1 MAFDIELVAETRG
14 WMVKAAH
21 DLRAA
26 ETLAAASPPLNDEA
40 VFHCQQAA
48 EKAIKS
54 FLIWHD
60 QTFRKT
66 HNLEET
72 GEQCLAIDPSLR
84 AAIDRAVPLSEYAWK
99 FRYPGVL
106 IEPDSAETAE
116 ALAAAREV
124 VAAIASRLPPEV
136 TA

>member
-1 MAFDIELVAETRG
+1 MALDPELIAETRG

-26 ETLAAASPPLNDEA
+26 ETLTATLPPLNDEA

-48 EKAIKS
+48 EKAIKG
-54 FLIWHD
+54 FLAWHG

-84 AAIDRAVPLSEYAWK
+84 EAIDRAVPLSEYAWK

-106 IEPDSAETAE
+106 MEPDLAETAE

-124 VAAIASRLPPEV
+124 VEAIARRLPGAV
-136 TA
+136 MG

>member
-1 MAFDIELVAETRG
+1 MALDPELVAETRG
-14 WMVKAAH
+14 WMIKATH

-40 VFHCQQAA
+40 VFHSQQAA
-48 EKAIKS
+48 EKAIKA
-54 FLIWHD
+54 FLVWHG

-99 FRYPGVL
+99 FRYPGVPV
-106 IEPDSAETAE
+106 EPDSVETAE

-124 VAAIASRLPPEV
+124 VAAIASRLPTEV
-136 TA
+136 IG

>member
-1 MAFDIELVAETRG
+1 MALDPEFLAETRG
-14 WMVKAAH
+14 WMVKATH

-48 EKAIKS
+48 EKSIKG
-54 FLIWHD
+54 FLAWHG
-60 QTFRKT
+60 QAFRKT

-84 AAIDRAVPLSEYAWK
+84 EAIDRAVPLSEYAWK
-99 FRYPGVL
+99 FRYPGVPL
-106 IEPDSAETAE
+106 EPDSTETAE

-124 VAAIASRLPPEV
+124 VAAIASRLPAEV
-136 TA
+136 IG